1 LARLK
6 GSDTIS
12 KMSKILYASEVTAD
26 IHRLD
31 SAWEDPA
38 TFAFIPDKAGEVRG
52 MIEAALSAL
61 PPPYRTG
68 HFALLTS
75 GSTGRPKLVF
85 GSRDRSDLLA
95 RVLHKHQQS
104 ETVTETVVVL
114 PLTYCYSF
122 VNQFLWA
129 RLHNRQLV
137 LTQGL
142 TRPNEL
148 KSTLLQAENAMICLV
163 GAQVPLLIE
172 YYDGSA
178 FPGVTRVH
186 FAGGRFPSERLDD
199 LRRLFPTAS
208 IFNNYGC
215 AEAMPRLTLR
225 PADAAEETSHVGWP
239 LPGIEINTSPEG
251 ELLFRSPYGAVG
263 QADEDGFRL
272 IGPEDWVPTGD
283 LGRQVDDGHVEL
295 AARSSEVFKRYG
307 EKVSIPI
314 ILDSISLAWRGQAST
329 YREVDGSGEEGY
341 ALVIAPHPSSDEVRN
356 ILSTLRSKHA
366 RSHWPLRIESIAEL
380 PFLPNGKVDLQGLA
394 GQADMRQH
402 WRQRI

>member
-1 LARLK
+1 MARLQ

-31 SAWEDPA
+31 SAWEDPE
-38 TFAFIPDKAGEVRG
+38 TFAFIPDKAGEVHG

-85 GSRDRSDLLA
+85 GARDRSSLLA
-95 RVLHKHQQS
+95 RVLHAHQQS
-104 ETVTETVVVL
+104 EKVKETVVAL

-129 RLHNRQLV
+129 RLHDRRLI

-142 TRPNEL
+142 TRPDEL
-148 KSTLLQAENAMICLV
+148 KSALLKAENAMICLV

-178 FPGVTRVH
+178 FPGVIRVH
-186 FAGGRFPSERLDD
+186 FAGGRFPTERLDD
-199 LRRLFPTAS
+199 LRRLFPTAL

-239 LPGIEINTSPEG
+239 LPGIEIDSSPEG

-263 QADEDGFRL
+263 QADDNGFRV
-272 IGPEDWVPTGD
+272 IGPADWVPTGD
-283 LGRQVDDGHVEL
+283 LGRQSDDGHVEL
-295 AARSSEVFKRYG
+295 LARSSEVFKRYG

-314 ILDSISLAWRGQAST
+314 VLGSVSLAWRGHVGT
-329 YREVDGSGEEGY
+329 YREVDSSGEDGY
-341 ALVIAPHPSSDEVRN
+341 VLVIAPHPSDDEVRD
-356 ILSTLRSKHA
+356 ILSALRSNHA
-366 RSHWPLRIESIAEL
+366 RSHWPLRIESIDEL
-380 PFLPNGKVDLQGLA
+380 PFLPNGKIDLQGL
-394 GQADMRQH
+394 GEQADLRQH